1 MVRVL
6 GIVDDRLTC
15 IDPERDLHREWKR
28 AATPFLTPAE
38 HLAQIKQKD
47 PAIAST
53 KSVQTALRTSR
64 EEEKGTAQLR
74 GSQNYV
80 EPRIDYCSR
89 APRFKPVRDGLVTH
103 PSWKRH
109 DFSALLRMWCTH
121 SPRDRHSRA
130 AYAFNLDGTP
140 TFEYEKALTIYAE
153 QRMDVVAGCSRGYA
167 FKAGGETGRDVLR
180 LTTGPMRSRGIQK
193 QQSSSQIQED
203 EDEEADEEKN
213 EEENEED
220 NEEDNDEE
228 NEATDED
235 AVEEDDE
242 PGPWQEQLENRAKF
256 NELWKRTR
264 EGVQRGRG
272 PSPDLQRPVAEVKRI
287 KHKGKG

>member
-1 MVRVL
+1 MAPSAASFVNAKSCEHHPPEPGLCNTPVFVWKLEQRL
-6 GIVDDRLTC
+6 DRYCMLKQSGQHHYGL
-15 IDPERDLHREWKR
+15 DSHREWRR

-74 GSQNYV
+74 GSQNHV

-89 APRFKPVRDGLVTH
+89 APRFKPVRDGLMTH

-121 SPRDRHSRA
+121 SPRDRHARA
-130 AYAFNLDGTP
+130 AYAFNPGGTP

-153 QRMDVVAGCSRGYA
+153 QRMDVVAGYSRHYA
-167 FKAGGETGRDVLR
+167 LKAGGETARSVLR
-180 LTTGPMRSRGIQK
+180 PTTGPARSGGMQK

-203 EDEEADEEKN
+203 EEEDEEE
-213 EEENEED
+213 
-220 NEEDNDEE
+220 
-228 NEATDED
+228 
-235 AVEEDDE
+235 
-242 PGPWQEQLENRAKF
+242 
-256 NELWKRTR
+256 
-264 EGVQRGRG
+264 
-272 PSPDLQRPVAEVKRI
+272 
-287 KHKGKG
+287 